1 MAMWRKR
8 NSNDYSIDFESM
20 EEILEEILETF
31 EEHEL
36 DFSQPL
42 KVGFSISM
50 DSSGCLKINEFGIIK
65 QDEKQQKPQEPLV
78 DIIES
83 DEDLMICVE
92 ANSFPLE
99 EINIK
104 VLDYCVIISGSR
116 TKKIIKKI
124 YFPCKI
130 KENSVKTRYNNGILE
145 LRARK
150 KQKTSSAK
158 I

>member
-1 MAMWRKR
+1 MAMWKKR

-50 DSSGCLKINEFGIIK
+50 DQSGCLKIDEFGIIK
-65 QDEKQQKPQEPLV
+65 QAEKQQKQQEPLI

-83 DEDLMICVE
+83 NEDVMVCVE
-92 ANSFPLE
+92 TNSFPPE

-104 VLDYCVIISGSR
+104 VLDYCAIISSSR
-116 TKKIIKKI
+116 TKKLIKKV
-124 YFPCKI
+124 YFPAKI

-145 LRARK
+145 IRARK
-150 KQKTSSAK
+150 KQNTSKAK